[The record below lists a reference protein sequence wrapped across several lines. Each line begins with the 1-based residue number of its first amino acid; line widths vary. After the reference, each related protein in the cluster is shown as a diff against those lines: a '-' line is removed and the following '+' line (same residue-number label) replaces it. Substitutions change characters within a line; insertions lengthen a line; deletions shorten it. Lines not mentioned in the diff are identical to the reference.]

1 MGTPV
6 QITGPVLL
14 LMGPLGLFFARLS
27 RHLEAQGVPVYK
39 LSLPLHE
46 FGFRVDQRLPYAG
59 APEAFPA
66 ALAAWIDRYGI
77 RHVFMYGD
85 YITLHR
91 LALEELRNHAQVTVG
106 VFELGYTRP
115 HFITLEPTGV
125 NARSALLRD
134 PGFYQGLP
142 ESPVG
147 RAGLGLRTSA
157 CAQPNRRFQWLRL
170 AKVFSF
176 IVHAFQRYPL
186 LPYPHKLQPRFW
198 DLWAQYLGILRGL
211 LYPLSEAPVRRR
223 LRSGGDYVLVAL
235 QVASDSQIQE
245 SSPYDGM
252 EPLIEELTASFAAQA
267 PTGLRLVFKHHPRDR
282 GYNHYGRCIAQL
294 RRRFGLNRARLLYLH
309 DAPLAPLLASRHCR
323 GLITVSSTVGLQA
336 LAAGVPVKLM
346 GDTFFAIE
354 GLVDQGSL
362 ANFWQKPRSP
372 EPDLWR
378 RFQRVM
384 LKQTQFR
391 GSFDGPVDFDAMLP
405 VKAGSFDVSFT
416 DQSQDQSQ
424 SQAHPPAAPG

>member
-46 FGFRVDQRLPYAG
+46 FGFRADQRLPYAG

-66 ALAAWIDRYGI
+66 VLAAWIGRYGI

-85 YITLHR
+85 YISLHR
-91 LALEELRNHAQVTVG
+91 RALEELRNHAQVTAG

-115 HFITLEPTGV
+115 HFITLETTGV
-125 NARSALLRD
+125 NARSALPRD
-134 PGFYQGLP
+134 PGFYRGLP
-142 ESPVG
+142 ESALA
-147 RAGLGLRTSA
+147 RARPGPRASSGAR
-157 CAQPNRRFQWLRL
+157 AQRRSQRLRL
-170 AKVFSF
+170 AKAVTF

-186 LPYPHKLQPRFW
+186 LPYPHKLQPRIG

-267 PTGLRLVFKHHPRDR
+267 PAGLRLVFKHHPRDR

-294 RRRFGLNRARLLYLH
+294 RRRFGLSRARLLYLH
-309 DAPLAPLLASRHCR
+309 DAPLAPLLASGHCR

-346 GDTFFAIE
+346 GDTFFAIA
-354 GLVDQGSL
+354 GLVDQGPL
-362 ANFWQKPRSP
+362 ASFWQQPCGP

-378 RFQRVM
+378 RFQQVM
-384 LKQTQFR
+384 LKHTQFR
-391 GSFDGPVDFDAMLP
+391 GSFDGPVDFDALVP
-405 VKAGSFDVSFT
+405 VMAGAFMA
-416 DQSQDQSQ
+416 SQ
-424 SQAHPPAAPG
+424 PPAAPG